1 VPDLPE
7 VLITDG
13 ASDEHGQSR
22 PSLGA
27 VRALALAGY
36 RSAVT
41 VSTRECLAAAS
52 RYCVRRVVVPDVHS
66 DGYVEGVR
74 AELARRPYL
83 TMFATSDTSLIALG
97 EPGARY
103 IDKGALAP
111 HAAAVG
117 LPFPPTQIF
126 PTGAELLAAASSLD
140 YPVLVKPA
148 VGKPPRR
155 ANGPGDLRVWED
167 RTNALLVQ
175 PYLSEPIRTVNA
187 VIWEGRVVAVAH
199 QRYLRTWPTEAGMA
213 LAAVT
218 TQPDLELEERML
230 ALMDG
235 YTGIVEL
242 ELSGPYLL
250 DVNAR
255 VYGSVMLTA
264 RAGANLP
271 GIYADLLRGAS
282 VPEVIRARPGRF
294 YRWLEADVRYVVAG
308 VRSKRLSPIGALRL
322 LRPRRGV
329 AHGGAESITDPG
341 PMVARL
347 RYILRTGGWAR
358 QHRGLLV
365 QR

>member
-1 VPDLPE
+1 VPELPE

-27 VRALALAGY
+27 VRALGLAGY

-52 RYCVRRVVVPDVHS
+52 RYCVRRVVLPDVHS
-66 DGYVEGVR
+66 DGYVEAVH
-74 AELARRPYL
+74 AEMHRRRYIA
-83 TMFATSDTSLIALG
+83 MFATSDTALIALN

-111 HAAAVG
+111 RAAAVG
-117 LPFPPTQIF
+117 LPFPPTQLF
-126 PTGAELLAAASSLD
+126 PTGVELLAGASSLE

-155 ANGPGDLRVWED
+155 ADRPADLRVWEG

-187 VIWEGRVVAVAH
+187 VIWEGRIAAVAH
-199 QRYLRTWPTEAGMA
+199 QRYLRTWPAEAGMA

-218 TQPDLELEERML
+218 TEPDRELEERML

-255 VYGSVMLTA
+255 VYGSVMLAAT
-264 RAGANLP
+264 AGANLP
-271 GIYADLLRGAS
+271 GIYADLLRGAP
-282 VPEVIRARPGRF
+282 VREVVRARPGRF
-294 YRWLEADVRYVVAG
+294 YRWLEADVRYAVAG
-308 VRSKRLSPIGALRL
+308 VRSKRLSPRAALRL
-322 LRPRRGV
+322 LRPRRGA

-341 PMVARL
+341 PMLARL
-347 RYILRTGGWAR
+347 RYVLRTGGWAR

-365 QR
+365 PR